1 MDYSYSHYL
10 FIINEYSRKGKNV
23 KDRIRALMDT
33 YPVSY
38 DLITTDYT
46 QHASELA
53 RSYSKTLSSD
63 TLLVAVGGDGTLN
76 EVVQGVYDAGKNYP
90 VAYLPTG
97 SGNDFARSHD
107 LSKSIEMSLKR
118 LLTNKS
124 AKELDIVVGK
134 TDNEKLIAV
143 NSIGFGIDGMVISKL
158 NENSSK
164 QKMGK
169 FSYLM
174 SVLSAYFSQKEFSLT
189 LTHENEHITYEKAL
203 LVVFANHK
211 FFGGGIPIHPLADP
225 SDAYIDIVV
234 AEKISFPELL
244 AILYRI
250 LTNESHLSHKKV
262 HSFRFKSC
270 SVSIDPPQFGQHDG
284 ELIDRNVSSMTLSTA
299 KQKFWL

>member
-1 MDYSYSHYL
+1 MDYSYSHYV

-23 KDRIRALMDT
+23 KSRIKALMDT
-33 YPVSY
+33 YPVTY
-38 DLITTDYT
+38 DMVTTDYT
-46 QHASELA
+46 LHASELA
-53 RSYSKTLSSD
+53 RSYSETVSSD

-118 LLTNKS
+118 LLTNQS
-124 AKELDIVVGK
+124 AKELDILVGESENK
-134 TDNEKLIAV
+134 NMIAV

-158 NENSSK
+158 NENSNK

-174 SVLSAYFSQKEFSLT
+174 SVLSAYFSQKEFALT
-189 LTHENEHITYEKAL
+189 LSHEDERITYEKAL
-203 LVVFANHK
+203 LIVFANHK

-234 AEKISFPELL
+234 AEKISFLELI

-250 LTNESHLSHKKV
+250 LSNESHLSHKKV
-262 HSFRFKSC
+262 HSFRVKSC
-270 SVSIDPPQFGQHDG
+270 SVTIDPPQFGQHDG
-284 ELIDRNVSSMTLSTA
+284 ELIDRNISSLTFRTN